1 MKPEA
6 QFIAAVIVGGY
17 SRRFGS
23 DKALANFGNGPNYLY
38 ICQELQKLEPIKVV
52 LSGRAEQRNLF
63 DPGFEFIPDRIGQ
76 GGPFAGLFSVQ
87 KKYNQI
93 PTLLVACDYQSLIV
107 EVIEDLLR
115 AYQAGEQPGEFDAVA
130 YKQAQGIYESTMA
143 LYAPGCLALMEQMI
157 KASNKC
163 SLQKLLQEAN
173 TKSLHSSI
181 ALPVDKD
188 RPDLSHQNHQT

>member
-1 MKPEA
+1 M
-6 QFIAAVIVGGY
+6 GGY

-23 DKALANFGNGPNYLY
+23 DKALADFGNGPNYLY
-38 ICQELQKLEPIKVV
+38 ICQELQKLEPIRVV
-52 LSGRAEQRNLF
+52 LSGRAEQRDLF
-63 DPGFEFIPDRIGQ
+63 APGFEFIPDRIDQ

-87 KKYNQI
+87 KKYSQVPI
-93 PTLLVACDYQSLIV
+93 LLVACDYQKLIV
-107 EVIEDLLR
+107 EMIENLLR
-115 AYQAGEQPGEFDAVA
+115 AYQPSEFDAVA

-143 LYAPGCLALMEQMI
+143 LYAPSCLSLMEQMI
-157 KASNKC
+157 KERGKC

-188 RPDLSHQNHQT
+188 RPDKSLALSHQNHQT